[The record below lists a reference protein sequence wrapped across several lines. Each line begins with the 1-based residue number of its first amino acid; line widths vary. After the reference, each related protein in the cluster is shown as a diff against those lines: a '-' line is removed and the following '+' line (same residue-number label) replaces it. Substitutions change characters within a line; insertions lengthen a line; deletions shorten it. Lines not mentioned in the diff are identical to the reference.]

1 MELSTIVRPV
11 GNDEEH
17 AYRKGLRHGIEKG
30 MREMLLE
37 ILHARGIELHA
48 IERRQIAAEC
58 SPTRL
63 RWWCRRAVTAKSAE
77 EVFAP

>member
-11 GNDEEH
+11 ESDEEY

-37 ILHARGIELHA
+37 ICHARGIELRA
-48 IERRQIAAEC
+48 VERRHIAAEC
-58 SPTRL
+58 SPIRL
-63 RWWCRRAVTAKSAE
+63 RLLCRRAVTARSAG
-77 EVFAP
+77 EVFAL